1 MSRGLAYQPALKQN
15 SRNLKRQQILPDATP
30 SASSVFSF
38 ASLPGASSGAFAGL
52 LDSIHT
58 TVSRPAAEIARQ
70 GRQAAQQ
77 PPGRGGLGSGGAT
90 VPRSGIGGP
99 SLPRPQGSSSVKRW
113 SLLGRIQKL
122 CRPADAAERGPAVCG
137 CGRPGYEATSVNVH
151 LRCDE
156 TTGEFRAG
164 ISGVYRCGSS
174 WLCPVC
180 AVWKAL
186 ERAEKIEAVAK
197 ATLARGGQVGL
208 LVLTASHSK
217 GMSLADV
224 KKLVQGASSKARKGR
239 AWIDAQDD
247 FGIMGVVVGQ
257 EVTYSRVN
265 GWHYHQHLCIPV
277 DGPTDEE
284 KAFAGENVAL
294 LETLVRER
302 AEKAARW
309 LAAAYKDQ
317 IRKKGGKVSDRHGC
331 RVRVADD
338 WEDASGYTAKGSMA
352 WEVSGGHKDVTK
364 AASSMTPWDIATA
377 AADGDVLMI
386 QRWREY
392 VDVMPGTRTCVVSA
406 ALAKKLDIPASEVE
420 EGEQELH
427 ERDDIVGRVEAPV
440 WKRWMRFGLAATFL
454 SRVEYGGAEG
464 VADAIAVTERDAD
477 VVAARRAEEQDTLR
491 SIIEDVFCGATV
503 VRLDRKRV
511 DDRIPFETA
520 EQAVREAKMRAVRD
534 ADRRQRLAPGDGR
547 PWVLDCRDA
556 A

>member
-1 MSRGLAYQPALKQN
+1 MSRGLAYQPARTQN
-15 SRNLKRQQILPDATP
+15 FHNLQRQQILPEAEA
-30 SASSVFSF
+30 SASSIFSF
-38 ASLPGASSGAFAGL
+38 ASLPGASSGAFGGV
-52 LDSIHT
+52 LDSIHGIA
-58 TVSRPAAEIARQ
+58 SSAANAAAPQ
-70 GRQAAQQ
+70 GRQAAQR
-77 PPGRGGLGSGGAT
+77 PGGAPVLGSGGAT
-90 VPRSGIGGP
+90 VPRSGAGGP
-99 SLPRPQGSSSVKRW
+99 SLPRPEGSSSVKRW
-113 SLLGRIQKL
+113 SLLGGIQKL
-122 CRPADAAERGPAVCG
+122 CRPTDLAERGPAVCG
-137 CGRPGYEATSVNVH
+137 CGRPGYEADSVNVH

-164 ISGVYRCGSS
+164 VSGVYRCGSP

-186 ERAEKIEAVAK
+186 ERAEKIEDVAK
-197 ATLARGGQVGL
+197 ATFGRGGQVGL

-217 GMSLADV
+217 EMSLADV
-224 KKLVQGASSKARKGR
+224 KKLIQDASSKARKGR
-239 AWIDAQDD
+239 AWIDAQAEY
-247 FGIMGVVVGQ
+247 GIMGVVVGQ

-284 KAFAGENVAL
+284 KARAGENADL

-317 IRKKGGKVSDRHGC
+317 IRARGGKVSDRHGC

-352 WEVSGGHKDVTK
+352 WEVSGGHKDMTK
-364 AASSMTPWDIATA
+364 AASSMTPWDIASA
-377 AADGDVLMI
+377 AIDGDAFMM

-406 ALAKKLDIPASEVE
+406 ALAKKLDIPASETE

-427 ERDDIVGRVEAPV
+427 ERDDIVGRVEAPI
-440 WKRWMRFGLAATFL
+440 WRRWMRFGLAATFL

-464 VADAIAVTERDAD
+464 FADAVDATERDAD
-477 VVAARRAEEQDTLR
+477 TVAARRAIEEDALR
-491 SIIEDVFCGATV
+491 SIIEEVFCGASV
-503 VRLDRKRV
+503 VRLDCKRA

-520 EQAVREAKMRAVRD
+520 EQAAREAKMRAARE
-534 ADRRQRLAPGDGR
+534 ADRRQRLAPSDGR
-547 PWVLDCRDA
+547 PWVLDCREA

>member
-1 MSRGLAYQPALKQN
+1 M
-15 SRNLKRQQILPDATP
+15 
-30 SASSVFSF
+30 
-38 ASLPGASSGAFAGL
+38 
-52 LDSIHT
+52 
-58 TVSRPAAEIARQ
+58 
-70 GRQAAQQ
+70 
-77 PPGRGGLGSGGAT
+77 
-90 VPRSGIGGP
+90 
-99 SLPRPQGSSSVKRW
+99 
-113 SLLGRIQKL
+113 
-122 CRPADAAERGPAVCG
+122 
-137 CGRPGYEATSVNVH
+137 VNVH

-164 ISGVYRCGSS
+164 VSGVYRCGSP

-186 ERAEKIEAVAK
+186 ARAEKVKDVAK
-197 ATLARGGQVGL
+197 ATFGRGGQVGL

-224 KKLVQGASSKARKGR
+224 KKLIQNASSNARKGR
-239 AWIDAQDD
+239 AWINAQDVY
-247 FGIMGVVVGQ
+247 GILGVVVGQ

-284 KAFAGENVAL
+284 KAHAGEDAAL
-294 LETLVRER
+294 LEVLVRER

-309 LAAAYKDQ
+309 LAASYKDQ
-317 IRKKGGKVSDRHGC
+317 IRARGGKVSDRHGC

-364 AASSMTPWDIATA
+364 AASSMTPWDVA
-377 AADGDVLMI
+377 AAAIDGDAFMM

-406 ALAKKLDIPASEVE
+406 ALGTKLDIPASESK

-427 ERDDIVGRVEAPV
+427 ERDDIVGRVGAPI
-440 WKRWMRFGLAATFL
+440 WRRWMRFGLAATFL

-464 VADAIAVTERDAD
+464 FADAVDATERDAD
-477 VVAARRAEEQDTLR
+477 TVVARRVYEEDTLR
-491 SIIEDVFCGATV
+491 SIVEEVFCGATV
-503 VRLDRKRV
+503 VRLDCKRA

-520 EQAVREAKMRAVRD
+520 EQAIREAKMRAVRE
-534 ADRRQRLAPGDGR
+534 ADRRQRKPHGCLVVLPDGDKAPAR
-547 PWVLDCRDA
+547 RARAPTS
-556 A
+556 

>member
-1 MSRGLAYQPALKQN
+1 MSRGLATKPARSTKFDA
-15 SRNLKRQQILPDATP
+15 LKRQQILPPKPGA
-30 SASSVFSF
+30 AGRGVFSLHD
-38 ASLPGASSGAFAGL
+38 LPGAREGNFAGIFEDL
-52 LDSIHT
+52 HRQPEQGPE
-58 TVSRPAAEIARQ
+58 VAPRPSEASV
-70 GRQAAQQ
+70 
-77 PPGRGGLGSGGAT
+77 LGSGGAT

-99 SLPRPQGSSSVKRW
+99 PLPRPEGSSSVKRW
-113 SLLGRIQKL
+113 SLLGRIQRL
-122 CRPADAAERGPAVCG
+122 CRPADSTERGPAVCG

-164 ISGVYRCGSS
+164 VSGVYRCGSS

-186 ERAEKIEAVAK
+186 ERAEKIEVVAK

-217 GMSLADV
+217 GMSLDEV
-224 KKLVQGASSKARKGR
+224 KKLIQNASSRARKGR
-239 AWIDAQDD
+239 AWIDAQDEY
-247 FGIMGVVVGQ
+247 GIMGVVVGQ

-284 KAFAGENVAL
+284 KALAGENVAL

-377 AADGDVLMI
+377 AADGDVFMI

-406 ALAKKLDIPASEVE
+406 ALAKKLDIPASEAE

-427 ERDDIVGRVEAPV
+427 ERDDIVGHVEAPV

-464 VADAIAVTERDAD
+464 VADAIAATERDAD
-477 VVAARRAEEQDTLR
+477 FVTARRAGEHNALS

-503 VRLDRKRV
+503 VRLDRTRA
-511 DDRIPFETA
+511 DDGIPYESSDQLARNAFFRAVQETDRRRRSA
-520 EQAVREAKMRAVRD
+520 LLYEQPSAADCREAA
-534 ADRRQRLAPGDGR
+534 
-547 PWVLDCRDA
+547 
-556 A
+556 